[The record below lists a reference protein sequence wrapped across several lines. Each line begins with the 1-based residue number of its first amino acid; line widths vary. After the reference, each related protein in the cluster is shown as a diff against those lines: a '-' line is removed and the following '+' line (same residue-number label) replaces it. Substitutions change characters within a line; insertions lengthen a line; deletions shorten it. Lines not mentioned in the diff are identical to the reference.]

1 MFCTKSN
8 RGVQFLTKLYQHAM
22 KNKIMLMIML
32 LISSIF
38 SVYSQS
44 KTKIE
49 LKDNWYYLNG
59 QKFFIKAIG
68 YEIGARPGQ
77 HPYEG
82 MRNDDLDL
90 MKFDL
95 KVIKEGGYNTIR
107 TWSEFSEAQLKLVQE
122 SGLKLI
128 MGLEVDPEGNYGDPA
143 FVEESIEKVKKV
155 TAYAKKYDCIITYL
169 VINEPQTDHI
179 HKVTGKA
186 FVDLMKTLID
196 NLHSEHPGIPVT
208 LSANAMISDYMDES
222 YFDVYAYNCYD
233 HSEAQTATM
242 GFKDYIKGLNELNGL
257 NKPFITTEFGYSVSH
272 KGFGRYGGNTLKQQ
286 SDGLISNY
294 RDLIDAGAVGMCPFY
309 YADGWWKGGD
319 KNSHGLD
326 QPEEWFGFW
335 GYSDMND
342 KYGSPRP
349 VWFAMRDYMKGLVI
363 SPKNNSIHIGTSIPL
378 ELYNDK
384 DIKKVTVKF
393 LDKVIYS
400 MNIISEGYFADQIS
414 IDPVGIDDMELAFE
428 FYGKD
433 NKIIKNESIQILASK
448 TAFEL
453 PKLTIEVTPGKDL
466 NDGKIAGI
474 KTKIETKENFKLPG
488 DLKVSYNTHLG
499 WEVGPQASV
508 SMKDQSDKKI
518 ITSENFFPIPENC
531 WVVNASAGISV
542 QYGKV
547 IFRIHDQKIIFR
559 GNWADEVGRK

>member
-1 MFCTKSN
+1 
-8 RGVQFLTKLYQHAM
+8 
-22 KNKIMLMIML
+22 ML

-319 KNSHGLD
+319 KNSHSLD

-488 DLKVSYNTHLG
+488 DLKVSYNAHLG

-542 QYGKV
+542 QYGKF